1 MEVKEMT
8 KERKKEL
15 KNKYKN
21 NEIKISELNEEEIL
35 FLYDECNDYRSFNE
49 EEIGYIISWIG
60 EEISSE
66 EVDRRRWHEDLLIVK
81 KIGDRFFEFEYGSG
95 LTEDIENDYSF
106 SEMREIFFKNKDV
119 TTLVKLPK
127 MEFVFDS
134 TKITPAKIDKGMID
148 FEKAERDV
156 KEIEKLYN
164 VVFADL
170 EDVKRYREEVASK
183 KLNAEKFK
191 KDLMDYLTDG
201 TKEIN
206 QKLINLIKRVEA
218 VRKFLHE
225 KEKELDTA
233 KAEKIESIKK
243 LVFEDRK
250 DYLVYLVD
258 NPRWKNKTFSESKI
272 EGEVQQQYDELIK
285 KEEFIKLELEKAN
298 ADLEF
303 VITFEETKHLIK
315 EDYSIISNKITEKRN
330 DRKATE
336 ENLRRKAEE
345 QAKIE
350 AEEKIRKEQAEQ
362 IKLEEKEN
370 AVTEKSEDVS
380 INVSKKD
387 TYISIKVSGLSKE
400 ATNDL
405 LEVIKKHDLKYTK
418 EMK

>member
-1 MEVKEMT
+1 MEKLEKEVMVLP
-8 KERKKEL
+8 E
-15 KNKYKN
+15 
-21 NEIKISELNEEEIL
+21 
-35 FLYDECNDYRSFNE
+35 
-49 EEIGYIISWIG
+49 
-60 EEISSE
+60 
-66 EVDRRRWHEDLLIVK
+66 
-81 KIGDRFFEFEYGSG
+81 
-95 LTEDIENDYSF
+95 
-106 SEMREIFFKNKDV
+106 
-119 TTLVKLPK
+119 LPK
-127 MEFVFDS
+127 MEFVFDNN
-134 TKITPAKIDKGMID
+134 KIVPAKIDSEMIN
-148 FEKAERDV
+148 FKEAEEQV
-156 KEIEKLYN
+156 KEIEKLKEIIFNDVDDIKKYRLEVATKKAN
-164 VVFADL
+164 AQKFKEDLMNYLNRETKDVNKKLIDIVNRL
-170 EDVKRYREEVASK
+170 EDVRA
-183 KLNAEKFK
+183 
-191 KDLMDYLTDG
+191 YLH
-201 TKEIN
+201 
-206 QKLINLIKRVEA
+206 Q
-218 VRKFLHE
+218 
-225 KEKELDTA
+225 KEKELDTS
-233 KAEKIESIKK
+233 KSEKIESIKK
-243 LVFEDRK
+243 LIFEERK
-250 DYLVYLVD
+250 DYIVYLTD
-258 NPRWKNKTFSESKI
+258 NPKWKNKTFSESKI

-405 LEVIKKHDLKYTK
+405 LEVIKKYDLKYTK

>member
-1 MEVKEMT
+1 MEKLEKEVMVLP
-8 KERKKEL
+8 E
-15 KNKYKN
+15 
-21 NEIKISELNEEEIL
+21 
-35 FLYDECNDYRSFNE
+35 
-49 EEIGYIISWIG
+49 
-60 EEISSE
+60 
-66 EVDRRRWHEDLLIVK
+66 
-81 KIGDRFFEFEYGSG
+81 
-95 LTEDIENDYSF
+95 
-106 SEMREIFFKNKDV
+106 
-119 TTLVKLPK
+119 LPK
-127 MEFVFDS
+127 MEFVFDNN
-134 TKITPAKIDKGMID
+134 KIVPAKIDSEMIN
-148 FEKAERDV
+148 FKEAEEQV
-156 KEIEKLYN
+156 KEIEKLKEIIFNDVDDIKKYRLEVATKKAN
-164 VVFADL
+164 AQKFKEDLMNYLNRETKDVNKKLIDIVNRL
-170 EDVKRYREEVASK
+170 EDVRA
-183 KLNAEKFK
+183 
-191 KDLMDYLTDG
+191 YLH
-201 TKEIN
+201 
-206 QKLINLIKRVEA
+206 Q
-218 VRKFLHE
+218 

-258 NPRWKNKTFSESKI
+258 NPRWKNKTFPESKI

-315 EDYSIISNKITEKRN
+315 EDYYIISNKITEKRN

>member
-1 MEVKEMT
+1 MEN
-8 KERKKEL
+8 KKE
-15 KNKYKN
+15 NV
-21 NEIKISELNEEEIL
+21 EI
-35 FLYDECNDYRSFNE
+35 
-49 EEIGYIISWIG
+49 
-60 EEISSE
+60 
-66 EVDRRRWHEDLLIVK
+66 EVETSV
-81 KIGDRFFEFEYGSG
+81 
-95 LTEDIENDYSF
+95 IE
-106 SEMREIFFKNKDV
+106 
-119 TTLVKLPK
+119 LPK
-127 MEFVFDS
+127 MEFVFDNS
-134 TKITPAKIDKGMID
+134 KIVPAKIDKNMID
-148 FEKAERDV
+148 FEKAEKDV
-156 KEIEKLYN
+156 EQIEKLYD
-164 VVFADL
+164 VVFT
-170 EDVKRYREEVASK
+170 DVKDIKHYREEVASK
-183 KLNAEKFK
+183 KANAEQFK

-225 KEKELDTA
+225 KEKELDIA

-315 EDYSIISNKITEKRN
+315 EDYYIISNKITEKRN

-405 LEVIKKHDLKYTK
+405 LEIIKKHDLKYTK

>member
-1 MEVKEMT
+1 MEN
-8 KERKKEL
+8 KKE
-15 KNKYKN
+15 NV
-21 NEIKISELNEEEIL
+21 EI
-35 FLYDECNDYRSFNE
+35 
-49 EEIGYIISWIG
+49 
-60 EEISSE
+60 
-66 EVDRRRWHEDLLIVK
+66 EVETSV
-81 KIGDRFFEFEYGSG
+81 
-95 LTEDIENDYSF
+95 IE
-106 SEMREIFFKNKDV
+106 
-119 TTLVKLPK
+119 LPK
-127 MEFVFDS
+127 MEFVFDNS
-134 TKITPAKIDKGMID
+134 KIVPAKIDKNMID
-148 FEKAERDV
+148 FEKAEKDV
-156 KEIEKLYN
+156 EQIEKLYD
-164 VVFADL
+164 VVFT
-170 EDVKRYREEVASK
+170 DVKDIKHYREEVASK
-183 KLNAEKFK
+183 KANAEQFK

-225 KEKELDTA
+225 KEKELDIA

-285 KEEFIKLELEKAN
+285 KEEFIKSELEKAN

-315 EDYSIISNKITEKRN
+315 EDYYIISNKITEKRN

>member
-1 MEVKEMT
+1 MEKLEKEVMVLP
-8 KERKKEL
+8 E
-15 KNKYKN
+15 
-21 NEIKISELNEEEIL
+21 
-35 FLYDECNDYRSFNE
+35 
-49 EEIGYIISWIG
+49 
-60 EEISSE
+60 
-66 EVDRRRWHEDLLIVK
+66 
-81 KIGDRFFEFEYGSG
+81 
-95 LTEDIENDYSF
+95 
-106 SEMREIFFKNKDV
+106 
-119 TTLVKLPK
+119 LPK
-127 MEFVFDS
+127 MEFVFDNN
-134 TKITPAKIDKGMID
+134 KIVPAKIDSEMIN
-148 FEKAERDV
+148 FKEAEEQV
-156 KEIEKLYN
+156 KEIEKLKEVIFNDVDDIKKYRLEVATKKAN
-164 VVFADL
+164 AQKFKEDLMNYLNRETKDVNKKLIDIVNRL
-170 EDVKRYREEVASK
+170 EDVRA
-183 KLNAEKFK
+183 
-191 KDLMDYLTDG
+191 YLH
-201 TKEIN
+201 
-206 QKLINLIKRVEA
+206 Q
-218 VRKFLHE
+218 

-250 DYLVYLVD
+250 DYLFYLVD

-315 EDYSIISNKITEKRN
+315 EDYYIISNKITEKRN

>member
-1 MEVKEMT
+1 MEKLEKEVMVLP
-8 KERKKEL
+8 E
-15 KNKYKN
+15 
-21 NEIKISELNEEEIL
+21 
-35 FLYDECNDYRSFNE
+35 
-49 EEIGYIISWIG
+49 
-60 EEISSE
+60 
-66 EVDRRRWHEDLLIVK
+66 
-81 KIGDRFFEFEYGSG
+81 
-95 LTEDIENDYSF
+95 
-106 SEMREIFFKNKDV
+106 
-119 TTLVKLPK
+119 LPK
-127 MEFVFDS
+127 MEFVFDNN
-134 TKITPAKIDKGMID
+134 KIVPAKIDSEMIN
-148 FEKAERDV
+148 FKEAEEQV
-156 KEIEKLYN
+156 KEIEKLKEVIFNDVDDIKKYRLEVATKKAN
-164 VVFADL
+164 AQKFKEDLMNYLNRETKDVNKKLIDIVNRL
-170 EDVKRYREEVASK
+170 EDVRA
-183 KLNAEKFK
+183 
-191 KDLMDYLTDG
+191 YLH
-201 TKEIN
+201 
-206 QKLINLIKRVEA
+206 Q
-218 VRKFLHE
+218 
-225 KEKELDTA
+225 KEKELDIA

-285 KEEFIKLELEKAN
+285 KEEFIKLELKKAN

-315 EDYSIISNKITEKRN
+315 EDYYIISNKITEKRN

>member
-1 MEVKEMT
+1 MEKLEKEVMVLP
-8 KERKKEL
+8 E
-15 KNKYKN
+15 
-21 NEIKISELNEEEIL
+21 
-35 FLYDECNDYRSFNE
+35 
-49 EEIGYIISWIG
+49 
-60 EEISSE
+60 
-66 EVDRRRWHEDLLIVK
+66 
-81 KIGDRFFEFEYGSG
+81 
-95 LTEDIENDYSF
+95 
-106 SEMREIFFKNKDV
+106 
-119 TTLVKLPK
+119 LPK
-127 MEFVFDS
+127 MEFVFDNN
-134 TKITPAKIDKGMID
+134 KIVPAKIDSEMIN
-148 FEKAERDV
+148 FKEAEEQVR
-156 KEIEKLYN
+156 EIEKLKEVIFNDIDDIKKYRLEVATKKAN
-164 VVFADL
+164 AQKFKEDLMNYLNRETKDVNKKLIDIVNRL
-170 EDVKRYREEVASK
+170 EDVRA
-183 KLNAEKFK
+183 
-191 KDLMDYLTDG
+191 YLH
-201 TKEIN
+201 
-206 QKLINLIKRVEA
+206 Q
-218 VRKFLHE
+218 

-285 KEEFIKLELEKAN
+285 KEEFIKLELKKAN

-350 AEEKIRKEQAEQ
+350 AEEKIRKEQTEK
-362 IKLEEKEN
+362 IELEDKQNVATEKEEN
-370 AVTEKSEDVS
+370 TT
-380 INVSKKD
+380 KKD

>member
-1 MEVKEMT
+1 MEN
-8 KERKKEL
+8 KKE
-15 KNKYKN
+15 NV
-21 NEIKISELNEEEIL
+21 EI
-35 FLYDECNDYRSFNE
+35 
-49 EEIGYIISWIG
+49 
-60 EEISSE
+60 
-66 EVDRRRWHEDLLIVK
+66 EVETSV
-81 KIGDRFFEFEYGSG
+81 
-95 LTEDIENDYSF
+95 IE
-106 SEMREIFFKNKDV
+106 
-119 TTLVKLPK
+119 LPK
-127 MEFVFDS
+127 MEFVFDNS
-134 TKITPAKIDKGMID
+134 KIVPAKIDKNMID
-148 FEKAERDV
+148 FEKAEKDV
-156 KEIEKLYN
+156 EQIEKLYD
-164 VVFADL
+164 VVFT
-170 EDVKRYREEVASK
+170 DVKDIKHYREEVASK
-183 KLNAEKFK
+183 KANAEQFK

-225 KEKELDTA
+225 KEKELDIA

-315 EDYSIISNKITEKRN
+315 EDYYIISNKITEKRN

>member
-1 MEVKEMT
+1 MEDNMEKLEKEVMVLP
-8 KERKKEL
+8 E
-15 KNKYKN
+15 
-21 NEIKISELNEEEIL
+21 
-35 FLYDECNDYRSFNE
+35 
-49 EEIGYIISWIG
+49 
-60 EEISSE
+60 
-66 EVDRRRWHEDLLIVK
+66 
-81 KIGDRFFEFEYGSG
+81 
-95 LTEDIENDYSF
+95 
-106 SEMREIFFKNKDV
+106 
-119 TTLVKLPK
+119 LPK
-127 MEFVFDS
+127 MEFVFDNN
-134 TKITPAKIDKGMID
+134 KIVPAKIDSEMIN
-148 FEKAERDV
+148 FKEAEEQV
-156 KEIEKLYN
+156 KEIEKLKEVIFNDVDDIKKYRLEVATKKAN
-164 VVFADL
+164 AQKFKEDLMNYLNRETKDVNKKLIDIVNRL
-170 EDVKRYREEVASK
+170 EDVRA
-183 KLNAEKFK
+183 
-191 KDLMDYLTDG
+191 YLH
-201 TKEIN
+201 
-206 QKLINLIKRVEA
+206 Q
-218 VRKFLHE
+218 

-315 EDYSIISNKITEKRN
+315 EDYYIISNKITEKRN

>member
-1 MEVKEMT
+1 MEDKMEN
-8 KERKKEL
+8 KKE
-15 KNKYKN
+15 NV
-21 NEIKISELNEEEIL
+21 EI
-35 FLYDECNDYRSFNE
+35 
-49 EEIGYIISWIG
+49 
-60 EEISSE
+60 
-66 EVDRRRWHEDLLIVK
+66 EVETSV
-81 KIGDRFFEFEYGSG
+81 
-95 LTEDIENDYSF
+95 IE
-106 SEMREIFFKNKDV
+106 
-119 TTLVKLPK
+119 LPK
-127 MEFVFDS
+127 MEFVFDNS
-134 TKITPAKIDKGMID
+134 KIVPAKIDKNMID
-148 FEKAERDV
+148 FEKAEKDV
-156 KEIEKLYN
+156 EQIEKLYD
-164 VVFADL
+164 VVFT
-170 EDVKRYREEVASK
+170 DVKDIKHYREEVASK
-183 KLNAEKFK
+183 KANAEQFK

-225 KEKELDTA
+225 KEKELDIA

-285 KEEFIKLELEKAN
+285 KEEFIKLELKKAN

-315 EDYSIISNKITEKRN
+315 EDYYIISNKITEKRN

>member
-1 MEVKEMT
+1 MENKN
-8 KERKKEL
+8 L
-15 KNKYKN
+15 KI
-21 NEIKISELNEEEIL
+21 E
-35 FLYDECNDYRSFNE
+35 
-49 EEIGYIISWIG
+49 
-60 EEISSE
+60 
-66 EVDRRRWHEDLLIVK
+66 
-81 KIGDRFFEFEYGSG
+81 
-95 LTEDIENDYSF
+95 TETSL
-106 SEMREIFFKNKDV
+106 V
-119 TTLVKLPK
+119 TLPK
-127 MEFVFDS
+127 MEFIFDS
-134 TKITPAKIDKGMID
+134 AKITPAKIDKGMID
-148 FEKAERDV
+148 FGKAEKDV
-156 KEIEKLYN
+156 EQIEKLYD
-164 VVFADL
+164 VVFT
-170 EDVKRYREEVASK
+170 DVKDIKHYREEVASK
-183 KLNAEKFK
+183 KANAEQFK

-250 DYLVYLVD
+250 DYLVYLLD

-285 KEEFIKLELEKAN
+285 KEEFIKSELEKAN

-303 VITFEETKHLIK
+303 VITFEETKHLIT

-362 IKLEEKEN
+362 IKIEEKEN
-370 AVTEKSEDVS
+370 AVTEKNEDVS

-405 LEVIKKHDLKYTK
+405 LEVIKKHNLKYTK

>member
-1 MEVKEMT
+1 MEKLEKEVMVLP
-8 KERKKEL
+8 E
-15 KNKYKN
+15 
-21 NEIKISELNEEEIL
+21 
-35 FLYDECNDYRSFNE
+35 
-49 EEIGYIISWIG
+49 
-60 EEISSE
+60 
-66 EVDRRRWHEDLLIVK
+66 
-81 KIGDRFFEFEYGSG
+81 
-95 LTEDIENDYSF
+95 
-106 SEMREIFFKNKDV
+106 
-119 TTLVKLPK
+119 LPK
-127 MEFVFDS
+127 MEFVFDNN
-134 TKITPAKIDKGMID
+134 KIVPAKIDSEMIN
-148 FEKAERDV
+148 FKEAEEQVR
-156 KEIEKLYN
+156 EIEKLKEVIFNDIDDIKKYRLEVATKKAN
-164 VVFADL
+164 AQKFKEDLMNYLNRETKDVNKKLIDIVNRL
-170 EDVKRYREEVASK
+170 EDVRA
-183 KLNAEKFK
+183 
-191 KDLMDYLTDG
+191 YLH
-201 TKEIN
+201 
-206 QKLINLIKRVEA
+206 Q
-218 VRKFLHE
+218 

-285 KEEFIKLELEKAN
+285 KKEFIKLELKKAN

-350 AEEKIRKEQAEQ
+350 AEEKIRKEQTEK
-362 IKLEEKEN
+362 IELEDKQNVATEKEEN
-370 AVTEKSEDVS
+370 TT
-380 INVSKKD
+380 KKD

>member
-1 MEVKEMT
+1 MT
-8 KERKKEL
+8 EERKKEL
-15 KNKYKN
+15 KNKYQN
-21 NEIKISELNEEEIL
+21 NEIKISELNEDEIL
-35 FLYDECNDYRSFNE
+35 FLYDKCYEYRSFNE
-49 EEIGYIISWIG
+49 EEMGYIISWVG
-60 EEISSE
+60 EQISSE
-66 EVDRRRWHEDLLIVK
+66 EVDRRRWHEDLLVVK

-106 SEMREIFFKNKDV
+106 SEMREIFPKNKD
-119 TTLVKLPK
+119 TTALVKLPK
-127 MEFVFDS
+127 MEFVFDNS
-134 TKITPAKIDKGMID
+134 KIVPAKIDKNMID
-148 FEKAERDV
+148 FEKAEKDV
-156 KEIEKLYN
+156 EQIEKLYD
-164 VVFADL
+164 VVFT
-170 EDVKRYREEVASK
+170 DVKDIKHYREEVASK
-183 KLNAEKFK
+183 KANAEQFK

-315 EDYSIISNKITEKRN
+315 EDYYIISNKITEKRN